1 MTVEPV
7 LIIQVPSGSAIERQL
22 RGQPPPALST
32 DEVIVQT
39 GPTDARGV
47 LEEMEGDVVLSL
59 PAPQE
64 LGRRA
69 AELRRVLDQ
78 AGLGTAPLVVVVQA
92 GEELRQEEAAPLVE
106 AARAARAARRPVI
119 LRIIRP
125 SER

>member
-1 MTVEPV
+1 MTVEPI

-22 RGQPPPALST
+22 HDQPPPALST

-39 GPTDARGV
+39 GPTDALGV
-47 LEEMEGDVVLSL
+47 LEEMEGDVVLAL

-64 LGRRA
+64 LERRA
-69 AELRRVLDQ
+69 AELTRVLDQ

-92 GEELRQEEAAPLVE
+92 GEELREEEAAPLVE
-106 AARAARAARRPVI
+106 AARAARRPVI

>member
-1 MTVEPV
+1 MTEQPT

-22 RGQPPPALST
+22 RDRPPPALKT

-47 LEEMEGDVVLSL
+47 LEEMDGDVVLAV
-59 PAPQE
+59 PGPQE
-64 LGRRA
+64 LARRA
-69 AELRRVLDQ
+69 AELKRVLDH

-92 GEELRQEEAAPLVE
+92 GEELREDEAAPLVE
-106 AARAARAARRPVI
+106 AARAARRPVI

>member
-1 MTVEPV
+1 VTEQPT

-22 RGQPPPALST
+22 RDSPPTAL
-32 DEVIVQT
+32 DGHDVIVQT

-47 LEEMEGDVVLSL
+47 LEEMGGDVVLAL

-69 AELRRVLDQ
+69 AELKRVLDQ
-78 AGLGTAPLVVVVQA
+78 AGSGTAPLVVVVQA
-92 GEELRQEEAAPLVE
+92 AEELHETQAAPLVG
-106 AARAARAARRPVI
+106 AARAAHRPVI